1 MTDSFIAS
9 THENSSKIG
18 IKFIDFFE
26 DPALLSQDEF
36 GQTSDRIKLDQI
48 IANTSI
54 KALAIDS
61 RHIQAGT
68 LFFALKGTAQNTT
81 IDEHYAKMVDYI
93 QSALSQGA
101 ALILSEVHAQT
112 LGLNDDSRIIYLA
125 DLRQR
130 IGGIARRF
138 NQLKDPLSNST
149 RVAAVTGT
157 NGKTTVTRLLAE
169 LWTEA
174 GQRSAVLGTTGNGI
188 LPHLTPSTHTT
199 LDALHLQNKL
209 HDYARQ
215 GATLACL
222 EASSHGLEQGRLAGT
237 PIEVAIFTNLTR
249 DHLDYHGTFA
259 AYAEAKSRL
268 FNPYYFP
275 DLKYAIVNA
284 DDPASSLMLEHIPNQ
299 VVIWRYSMQSV
310 ADFYV
315 LNAIYTLNGATL
327 EVQTP
332 FGVVSLQSPL
342 LGRFNVANLLAAVAG
357 ALALG
362 LSLADVVAAVPRLIG
377 AAGRMQVIAD
387 ESLLLIVDY
396 AHTPDALTQVLTS
409 LRPHVAG
416 QLTCVFGC
424 GGDRDRGKRPL
435 MTRAA
440 LAGADRLIVTSD
452 NPRSEMAEAIIADM
466 LRDLTPEELQKV
478 TVEPDRRRAI
488 LQAVRESRTGDAIV
502 LAGKGHEN
510 YQEIEGVRHWFDDA
524 VELAQARAALQAL
537 PTTTN
542 ALD

>member
-1 MTDSFIAS
+1 MTDSLIAS
-9 THENSSKIG
+9 THENSSQLG
-18 IKFIDFFE
+18 IKFVDFFE
-26 DPALLSQDEF
+26 DPALLSQGEF
-36 GQTSDRIKLDQI
+36 AQKLDQIKLDQTI
-48 IANTSI
+48 INTPI

-68 LFFALKGTAQNTT
+68 LFFALKGTAQNST
-81 IDEHYAKMVDYI
+81 IDEHYAKMAGYI
-93 QSALSQGA
+93 QTALSKGA
-101 ALILSEVHAQT
+101 ALILSEVDAQT
-112 LGLNDDSRIIYLA
+112 LGLNDDSRILYLA
-125 DLRQR
+125 DLRLR

-138 NQLKDPLSNST
+138 NQLKKPLTNSA

-188 LPHLTPSTHTT
+188 VPNLTPSTHTT

-209 HDYARQ
+209 HDYAEQ

-249 DHLDYHGTFA
+249 DHLDYHGTFE

-268 FNPYYFP
+268 FNPHYFP

-284 DDPASSLMLEHIPNQ
+284 DDPASSLMLEHVSNQ

-315 LNAIYTLNGATL
+315 LKASFTLNGAL
-327 EVQTP
+327 LDVQTP
-332 FGVVSLQSPL
+332 FGVVTLQSPL
-342 LGRFNVANLLAAVAG
+342 LGRFNVANLLATVAG

-362 LSLADVVAAVPRLIG
+362 LSLTDVVAGVPKLIG

-409 LRPHVAG
+409 LRPHVDG
-416 QLTCVFGC
+416 QLSCVFGC

-440 LAGADRLIVTSD
+440 LDGADRLIVTSD

-488 LQAVRESRTGDAIV
+488 LQAVRDSQTGDAVV

-510 YQEIEGVRHWFDDA
+510 YQEIDGVRHWFDDA
-524 VELAQARAALQAL
+524 IELAQARAALQAL
-537 PTTTN
+537 PATAN
-542 ALD
+542 ALH

>member
-1 MTDSFIAS
+1 MTNTPTSSPI
-9 THENSSKIG
+9 ENTSQCGVKLV
-18 IKFIDFFE
+18 DFFE
-26 DPALLSQDEF
+26 DQA
-36 GQTSDRIKLDQI
+36 KLHHGDLAEKLAEN
-48 IANTSI
+48 IANTRI
-54 KALAIDS
+54 AALAIDS
-61 RHIQAGT
+61 RHIQSGT
-68 LFFALKGTAQNTT
+68 LFFALKGSAPASTPAE
-81 IDEHYAKMVDYI
+81 IYKKMAGYI
-93 QSALSQGA
+93 QSALTQGA
-101 ALILSEVHAQT
+101 ALVLSEIDAHT
-112 LGLNDDSRIIYLA
+112 LGFNEESRIFHLA

-138 NQLKDPLSNST
+138 NQQTKPFAQT
-149 RVAAVTGT
+149 ARIAAVTGT
-157 NGKTTVTRLLAE
+157 NGKTTVSRLLAE
-169 LWTEA
+169 IWTHA
-174 GQRSAVLGTTGNGI
+174 GQLSAVLGTTGNGI
-188 LPHLTPSTHTT
+188 VPNLTPSTHTT

-209 HDYARQ
+209 HDYAEQ

-249 DHLDYHGTFA
+249 DHLDYHGTFE

-284 DDPASSLMLEHIPNQ
+284 DDPASPLMLGHLPEHA
-299 VVIWRYSMQSV
+299 VVWRYSMQSE

-315 LNAIYTLNGATL
+315 LKSAFTLNGATL
-327 EVQTP
+327 DVQTP
-332 FGVVSLQSPL
+332 FGVVTLQSPL

-362 LSLADVVAAVPRLIG
+362 LSLPEVVAAVPKLIG

-387 ESLLLIVDY
+387 DSLLLIVDY

-409 LRPHVAG
+409 LRPHVEG
-416 QLTCVFGC
+416 KLTCVFGC

-440 LAGADRLIVTSD
+440 LDGADRLIVTSD
-452 NPRSEMAEAIIADM
+452 NPRSEVATAIIADM
-466 LRDLTPEELQKV
+466 LRDLTTIELQRV
-478 TVEPDRRRAI
+478 TVEPDRRLAI
-488 LQAVRESRTGDAIV
+488 LQAVRDSQVGDAIV

-510 YQEIEGVRHWFDDA
+510 YQEIDGVRHWFDDA
-524 VELAQARAALQAL
+524 VELAQARAALQTL
-537 PTTTN
+537 PATTN
-542 ALD
+542 ANL

>member
-1 MTDSFIAS
+1 MTHSPTFS
-9 THENSSKIG
+9 TMQQTSPQELR
-18 IKFIDFFE
+18 FVDFFE
-26 DPALLSQDEF
+26 DQLIGSNGE
-36 GQTSDRIKLDQI
+36 QTLFDRT
-48 IANTSI
+48 IAHTLI
-54 KALAIDS
+54 AALAIDS
-61 RHIQAGT
+61 RDIKAGT
-68 LFFALKGTAQNTT
+68 LFFALKGTVPVDKQ
-81 IDEHYAKMVDYI
+81 DELYIKMAGYI

-101 ALILSEVHAQT
+101 ALVLSEVEAKA
-112 LGLNDDSRIIYLA
+112 LGFSDEPRIVYLA

-130 IGGIARRF
+130 IGGITRRF
-138 NQLKDPLSNST
+138 NLLTQPFANT
-149 RVAAVTGT
+149 ARVAAVTGT

-169 LWTEA
+169 IWTHA
-174 GQRSAVLGTTGNGI
+174 GQLSAVLGTTGNGI
-188 LPHLTPSTHTT
+188 VPNLTPSTHTT

-209 HDYARQ
+209 HEYALQ

-249 DHLDYHGTFA
+249 DHLDYHGTFE

-268 FNPYYFP
+268 FNPTYFP

-284 DDPASSLMLEHIPNQ
+284 DDPASQLMLKHLPNEA
-299 VVIWRYSMQSV
+299 VIWRYSMQSE

-315 LNAIYTLNGATL
+315 LKSVFTLNGATL

-332 FGVVSLQSPL
+332 FGVVTLQSPL

-362 LSLADVVAAVPRLIG
+362 LSLDDVVAAVPKLIG

-387 ESLLLIVDY
+387 ASLLLIVDY

-409 LRPHVAG
+409 LRPHVDG

-440 LAGADRLIVTSD
+440 LGGADRLIVTSD
-452 NPRSEMAEAIIADM
+452 NPRTEVAEAIIADM
-466 LRDLTPEELQKV
+466 LRDLTTEELQRI
-478 TVEPDRRRAI
+478 TVEPDRRQAI
-488 LQAVRESRTGDAIV
+488 LQAVRESHTGDAIV

-510 YQEIEGVRHWFDDA
+510 YQEISGVRHWFDDA
-524 VELAQARAALQAL
+524 VELAQARAALQTL
-537 PTTTN
+537 PATTN
-542 ALD
+542 AHLK

>member
-1 MTDSFIAS
+1 
-9 THENSSKIG
+9 
-18 IKFIDFFE
+18 
-26 DPALLSQDEF
+26 
-36 GQTSDRIKLDQI
+36 
-48 IANTSI
+48 
-54 KALAIDS
+54 
-61 RHIQAGT
+61 
-68 LFFALKGTAQNTT
+68 LFFALKGTAQNAT
-81 IDEHYAKMVDYI
+81 IDEHYAKMAGYI
-93 QSALSQGA
+93 HSALLQDA
-101 ALILSEVHAQT
+101 ALILSEVDAQT
-112 LGLNDDSRIIYLA
+112 LGLNDDSRILYLA

-130 IGGIARRF
+130 IGGITRRF
-138 NQLKDPLSNST
+138 NQLKKPLINSA

-188 LPHLTPSTHTT
+188 VPNLTPSTHTT

-209 HDYARQ
+209 HDYAEQ

-249 DHLDYHGTFA
+249 DHLDYHGTFE

-268 FNPYYFP
+268 FNPHYFP

-284 DDPASSLMLEHIPNQ
+284 DDPASSLMLKHVPNQ
-299 VVIWRYSMQSV
+299 VLIWRYSMQSA

-315 LNAIYTLNGATL
+315 LKASFTLNGAL
-327 EVQTP
+327 LDVQTP
-332 FGVVSLQSPL
+332 FGMVTLNSPL

-362 LSLADVVAAVPRLIG
+362 LSLTDVVAAVPKLIG
-377 AAGRMQVIAD
+377 AAGRMQVITD

-452 NPRSEMAEAIIADM
+452 NPRTEVAEAIIADM
-466 LRDLTPEELQKV
+466 LCDLMPEELQKV

-488 LQAVRESRTGDAIV
+488 LQAVRDSQTGDAVV

-510 YQEIEGVRHWFDDA
+510 YQEIDGVRHWFDDA

-542 ALD
+542 ALH

>member
-1 MTDSFIAS
+1 MTHSPTSS
-9 THENSSKIG
+9 TMQHTSSQG
-18 IKFIDFFE
+18 VKFVDFFE
-26 DPALLSQDEF
+26 DQARLVKGEQSKNFD
-36 GQTSDRIKLDQI
+36 QT
-48 IANTSI
+48 IANTQI
-54 KALAIDS
+54 TALAIDS
-61 RHIQAGT
+61 RHIKTGS
-68 LFFALKGTAQNTT
+68 LFFALKGTVPTST
-81 IDEHYAKMVDYI
+81 PIEHYAKMAGYI
-93 QSALSQGA
+93 QTALAQGA
-101 ALILSEVHAQT
+101 ALVLSEVDTRA
-112 LGLNDDSRIIYLA
+112 LGFINDERIVYLA

-138 NQLKDPLSNST
+138 NQLTKPLEKT
-149 RVAAVTGT
+149 ARVAAVTGT

-169 LWTEA
+169 IWTHA
-174 GQRSAVLGTTGNGI
+174 GQLSAVLGTTGNGI
-188 LPHLTPSTHTT
+188 APHLTPSTHTT

-209 HDYARQ
+209 HEYAEQ

-249 DHLDYHGTFA
+249 DHLDYHGTFE

-268 FNPYYFP
+268 FNPTYFP

-284 DDPASSLMLEHIPNQ
+284 DDPASQLMLEHLPNDI
-299 VVIWRYSMQSV
+299 VVWRYSMQSV
-310 ADFYV
+310 ADFHV
-315 LNAIYTLNGATL
+315 LKSAFTLNGATL
-327 EVQTP
+327 DVQTP
-332 FGVVSLQSPL
+332 FGIVTLNSPL

-362 LSLADVVAAVPRLIG
+362 LSLDEVVAAVPKLIG

-387 ESLLLIVDY
+387 DTLLLIVDY

-409 LRPHVAG
+409 LRPHVEG

-440 LAGADRLIVTSD
+440 LDGADRLIVTSD
-452 NPRSEMAEAIIADM
+452 NPRSESADAIIADM
-466 LRDLTPEELQKV
+466 LQDLTTTELQRIRI
-478 TVEPDRRRAI
+478 EPDRRQAI
-488 LQAVRESRTGDAIV
+488 RNAVNDSHAGDAIV

-510 YQEIEGVRHWFDDA
+510 YQEIDGIRHWFDDA
-524 VELAQARAALQAL
+524 VELAQARAALQTL
-537 PTTTN
+537 PKTTDAN
-542 ALD
+542 LI

>member
-1 MTDSFIAS
+1 MTHSPSSS
-9 THENSSKIG
+9 TSQHTSSQG
-18 IKFIDFFE
+18 VRFVDFFE
-26 DPALLSQDEF
+26 DQTRLGNSQM
-36 GQTSDRIKLDQI
+36 SVSLDQD
-48 IANTSI
+48 IADTQI

-61 RHIQAGT
+61 RQINAGT
-68 LFFALKGTAQNTT
+68 LFFALKGTVSAFTQA
-81 IDEHYAKMVDYI
+81 EHLAKMAGYI

-101 ALILSEVHAQT
+101 SLVLSEVDATT
-112 LGLNDDSRIIYLA
+112 LGFNDEPRIINLA

-138 NQLKDPLSNST
+138 NQLTKPLEKT
-149 RVAAVTGT
+149 ARVAAVTGT

-169 LWTEA
+169 IWTEA
-174 GQRSAVLGTTGNGI
+174 GQLSAVLGTTGNGI
-188 LPHLTPSTHTT
+188 VPNLTPSTHTT

-209 HDYARQ
+209 HEYAAQ

-249 DHLDYHGTFA
+249 DHLDYHGTFE

-268 FNPYYFP
+268 FHTAYFP

-284 DDPASSLMLEHIPNQ
+284 DDPASPLMLEHLPKDI
-299 VVIWRYSMQSV
+299 VVWRYSMQSV
-310 ADFYV
+310 ADFHV
-315 LNAIYTLNGATL
+315 LKSAFTLNGATL

-332 FGVVSLQSPL
+332 FGVVTLHSPL

-357 ALALG
+357 GLALG
-362 LSLADVVAAVPRLIG
+362 LSLPEVVAAVPKLIG

-387 ESLLLIVDY
+387 DSLLLIVDY

-409 LRPHVAG
+409 LRPHVDG
-416 QLTCVFGC
+416 QMTCVFGC

-440 LAGADRLIVTSD
+440 LDGADRLIVTSD
-452 NPRSEMAEAIIADM
+452 NPRSESADAIIADM
-466 LRDLTPEELQKV
+466 LRDLSAQELKKI
-478 TVEPDRRRAI
+478 TVVSDRRQAI
-488 LQAVRESRTGDAIV
+488 LQAVRDSQTGDAII

-510 YQEIEGVRHWFDDA
+510 YQEIDGVRHWFDDS
-524 VELAQARAALQAL
+524 VELAQARTALQLL
-537 PTTTN
+537 PDTTN
-542 ALD
+542 ADVK

>member
-1 MTDSFIAS
+1 MTHSPTFS
-9 THENSSKIG
+9 TMQQTSPQELR
-18 IKFIDFFE
+18 FVDFFE
-26 DPALLSQDEF
+26 DQLIGSNGE
-36 GQTSDRIKLDQI
+36 QTLFDRT
-48 IANTSI
+48 IAHTLI
-54 KALAIDS
+54 AALAIDS
-61 RHIQAGT
+61 RDIKAGT
-68 LFFALKGTAQNTT
+68 LFFALKGTVPVDKQ
-81 IDEHYAKMVDYI
+81 DELYIKMAGYI

-101 ALILSEVHAQT
+101 ALVLSEVEAKA
-112 LGLNDDSRIIYLA
+112 LGFSDEPRIVYLA

-130 IGGIARRF
+130 IGGITRRF
-138 NQLKDPLSNST
+138 NLLTQPFANT
-149 RVAAVTGT
+149 ARVAAVTGT

-169 LWTEA
+169 IWTHA
-174 GQRSAVLGTTGNGI
+174 GQLSAVLGTTGNGI
-188 LPHLTPSTHTT
+188 VPNLTPSTHTT

-209 HDYARQ
+209 HEYALQ

-249 DHLDYHGTFA
+249 DHLDYHGTFE

-268 FNPYYFP
+268 FNPTYFP

-284 DDPASSLMLEHIPNQ
+284 DDPASQLMLKHLPNEA
-299 VVIWRYSMQSV
+299 VTWRYSMQFE

-315 LNAIYTLNGATL
+315 LKSVFTLNGATL

-332 FGVVSLQSPL
+332 FGVVTLQSPL

-362 LSLADVVAAVPRLIG
+362 LSLDDVVAAVPKLIG

-387 ESLLLIVDY
+387 ASLLLIVDY

-409 LRPHVAG
+409 LRPHVDG

-440 LAGADRLIVTSD
+440 LGGADRLIVTSD
-452 NPRSEMAEAIIADM
+452 NPRTEVAEAIIADM
-466 LRDLTPEELQKV
+466 LRDLTTEELQRI
-478 TVEPDRRRAI
+478 TVEPDRRQAI
-488 LQAVRESRTGDAIV
+488 LQAVRESHTGDAIV

-510 YQEIEGVRHWFDDA
+510 YQEISGVRHWFDDA
-524 VELAQARAALQAL
+524 VELAQARAALQTL
-537 PTTTN
+537 PATTN
-542 ALD
+542 AHLK

>member
-1 MTDSFIAS
+1 MTHSPTSS
-9 THENSSKIG
+9 TMQHTSPQG
-18 IKFIDFFE
+18 VRFVDFFE
-26 DPALLSQDEF
+26 DPTKLAN
-36 GQTSDRIKLDQI
+36 GQISVNLDQD
-48 IANTSI
+48 IASTQI
-54 KALAIDS
+54 EALAIDS
-61 RHIQAGT
+61 RHIKAGT
-68 LFFALKGTAQNTT
+68 LFFALKGTVSTFTQA
-81 IDEHYAKMVDYI
+81 EHLAKMAGYI

-101 ALILSEVHAQT
+101 SLVLSEVDATT
-112 LGLNDDSRIIYLA
+112 LGFNDEPRIINLA

-138 NQLKDPLSNST
+138 NQLTKPLEKT
-149 RVAAVTGT
+149 ARVAAVTGT

-169 LWTEA
+169 IWTEA
-174 GQRSAVLGTTGNGI
+174 GQLSAVLGTTGNGI
-188 LPHLTPSTHTT
+188 VPNLTPSTHTT

-209 HDYARQ
+209 HEYAAQ

-249 DHLDYHGTFA
+249 DHLDYHGTFE

-268 FNPYYFP
+268 FHTAYFP

-284 DDPASSLMLEHIPNQ
+284 DDPASPLMLEHLPKDI
-299 VVIWRYSMQSV
+299 VVWRYSMQSV
-310 ADFYV
+310 ADFHV
-315 LNAIYTLNGATL
+315 LKSAFTLNGATL

-332 FGVVSLQSPL
+332 LGIVTLHSPL

-357 ALALG
+357 GLALG
-362 LSLADVVAAVPRLIG
+362 LSLTKVVAAVPKLIG

-387 ESLLLIVDY
+387 DSLLLIVDY

-409 LRPHVAG
+409 LRPHVDG
-416 QLTCVFGC
+416 QMTCVFGC

-440 LAGADRLIVTSD
+440 LDGADRLIVTSD
-452 NPRSEMAEAIIADM
+452 NPRSESADAIIADM
-466 LRDLTPEELQKV
+466 LQDLSAQELKKI
-478 TVEPDRRRAI
+478 TVEPDRRQAI
-488 LQAVRESRTGDAIV
+488 LQAVRDSKVGDAII

-510 YQEIEGVRHWFDDA
+510 YQEIDGVRHWFDDS
-524 VELAQARAALQAL
+524 VELAQARAALQLL
-537 PTTTN
+537 PETTN
-542 ALD
+542 ADVK

>member
-1 MTDSFIAS
+1 MTNTPI
-9 THENSSKIG
+9 SSSLDQTSRLG
-18 IKFIDFFE
+18 VKFVDFFE
-26 DPALLSQDEF
+26 DQARLVNGGHS
-36 GQTSDRIKLDQI
+36 THLDQT
-48 IANTSI
+48 IANTKI
-54 KALAIDS
+54 TALAIDS
-61 RHIQAGT
+61 RHIKSGT
-68 LFFALKGTAQNTT
+68 LFFALKGTAPASKQA
-81 IDEHYAKMVDYI
+81 ELYEKMAGYI
-93 QSALSQGA
+93 QSALTQGA
-101 ALILSEVHAQT
+101 LLVLSEVDAT
-112 LGLNDDSRIIYLA
+112 ALGFSNEPRIIYLA

-130 IGGIARRF
+130 IGDIARRF
-138 NQLKDPLSNST
+138 NQLTKPLVNT
-149 RVAAVTGT
+149 ARVAAVTGT

-169 LWTEA
+169 IWTHA
-174 GQRSAVLGTTGNGI
+174 GQLSAVLGTTGNGI
-188 LPHLTPSTHTT
+188 VPNLTPSTHTT

-209 HDYARQ
+209 HEYAAQ

-249 DHLDYHGTFA
+249 DHLDYHGTFE

-268 FNPYYFP
+268 FNPTYFP

-284 DDPASSLMLEHIPNQ
+284 DDPANSLMLAHLSKDIK
-299 VVIWRYSMQSV
+299 VWRYSMQSA
-310 ADFYV
+310 ADFYI
-315 LNAIYTLNGATL
+315 LKSAFTLNGATL

-332 FGVVSLQSPL
+332 FGAVTLQSPL

-362 LSLADVVAAVPRLIG
+362 LSLDAVVAAVPKLIG

-387 ESLLLIVDY
+387 DSLLLIVDY

-409 LRPHVAG
+409 LRPHVEG

-440 LAGADRLIVTSD
+440 LDGADRLIVTSD
-452 NPRSEMAEAIIADM
+452 NPRTEKTDAIIADM
-466 LRDLTPEELQKV
+466 LQGLIADELQRI
-478 TVEPDRRRAI
+478 TVEPDRRLAI
-488 LQAVRESRTGDAIV
+488 RQAVRDSQMGDAVV

-510 YQEIEGVRHWFDDA
+510 YQEIDGIRHWFDDA
-524 VELAQARAALQAL
+524 VELAQARIALQSL
-537 PTTTN
+537 PETTN
-542 ALD
+542 ANVK